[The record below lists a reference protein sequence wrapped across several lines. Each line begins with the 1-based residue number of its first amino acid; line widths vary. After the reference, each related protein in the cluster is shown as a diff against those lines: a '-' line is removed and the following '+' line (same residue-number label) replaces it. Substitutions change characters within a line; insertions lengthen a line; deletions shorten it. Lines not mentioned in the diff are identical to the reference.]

1 MLNFD
6 IAAAQIDGARD
17 YQEDAFLVTYL
28 GERATQN
35 GSLLIVAD
43 GMGGHAAGNVASNM
57 AVQTFNREVVTHFPC
72 DDMPGILRGAVDQA
86 NQSIQETVRETQALK
101 GMGCTFV
108 AVVIDDDEVYWV
120 SVGDSH
126 LYLVRDGELFKLNAD
141 HSYGGFLDRMAAQGT
156 PVEAEAGFSRNML
169 MSALTGEPIAEVDC
183 PPTPVQVQAGDRLVI
198 ASDGL
203 DTLSSDQIIAC
214 CDMARSARETVDDLL
229 DNVQSA
235 RRPKQDNTSV
245 VVLAVTPSEDD
256 EAEEDAVPA
265 GAAVFTSS
273 APEPVAAAKTG
284 ISTVPRG
291 IETEGSAIRY
301 SARPKPKSQRRAQP
315 LGATAKPKS
324 KRRSSWVV
332 VAAGVLVLALGSALM
347 LRPTETTTPSPVRQS
362 DQVAYVEG
370 DASPEPTPGAE
381 APPATIEA
389 IVVDPA
395 PQFRDAAGNT
405 PLPLMA
411 ALPAGRFT
419 MGSPSAS
426 VYFDEQPQRNVE
438 IQPFGIGVYEV
449 TVAEFSAFANATGRA
464 YQPPT
469 RTNPATTPATMVSFA
484 DARAYTEWLSQVTG
498 ARYRL
503 PTEAEWEYAARAG
516 TTTLY
521 SWGRE
526 LTPGKAHCIACEN
539 NLDPRIPTAVG
550 AFAANPFGLFDMVGN
565 VQEWT
570 ADCYAANYENAP
582 TDGSAFETAN
592 CGERVARGGA
602 FISGPKGVRSAAREA
617 LSADTRNDVTGFR
630 VVREQAE

>member
-108 AVVIDDDEVYWV
+108 AVVVDDDEVYWV

-126 LYLVRDGELFKLNAD
+126 LYLVREGELFKLNAD
-141 HSYGGFLDRMAAQGT
+141 HSYGGFLDRMAEQGT

-203 DTLSSDQIIAC
+203 DTLNSAQIIAC
-214 CDMARSARETVDDLL
+214 CDVTHSARETVDDLL
-229 DNVQSA
+229 DAVQSA

-245 VVLAVTPSEDD
+245 VVLAVTPSEEN

-273 APEPVAAAKTG
+273 AQAPVATAKPG

-291 IETEGSAIRY
+291 IETDGSGIRY
-301 SARPKPKSQRRAQP
+301 SARPKPKSQRRARP
-315 LGATAKPKS
+315 FSLSAKPKS
-324 KRRSSWVV
+324 KRKNPWVV
-332 VAAGVLVLALGSALM
+332 VVAGLLVLGAGAALM
-347 LRPTETTTPSPVRQS
+347 LGPTKTETPSPVRQS
-362 DQVAYVEG
+362 EQVAYVEG
-370 DASPEPTPGAE
+370 DAPSAAAPGAE
-381 APPATIEA
+381 AQFKPVEA
-389 IVVDPA
+389 VAVDRA
-395 PQFRDAAGNT
+395 PQFRDAAGNI
-405 PLPLMA
+405 PLPMMA

-426 VYFDEQPQRNVE
+426 VYFDEQPQHNVN
-438 IQPFGIGVYEV
+438 IQPFAIGVYEV
-449 TVAEFSAFANATGRA
+449 SVAEFSAFANATGRV
-464 YQPPT
+464 YLPPT
-469 RTNPATTPATMVSFA
+469 RSNPATTPATMVSFT
-484 DARAYTEWLSQVTG
+484 DAQAYTAWLSQVTG
-498 ARYRL
+498 VEYRL

-516 TTTLY
+516 TTTQY
-521 SWGRE
+521 FWGRA

-539 NLDPRIPTAVG
+539 NLDPRVPTAFG
-550 AFAANPFGLFDMVGN
+550 QFAANPFGLFDMAGN

-582 TDGSAFETAN
+582 LDGSAVESAI
-592 CGERVARGGA
+592 CEARVARGGA
-602 FISGPKGVRSAAREA
+602 FISGPKGVRSAARA
-617 LSADTRNDVTGFR
+617 AVSANTRNDITGFR
-630 VVREQAE
+630 VARQRVE